1 MDGTYQL
8 TERGMGL
15 IQASGGAVEIIAGGA
30 SCVGVVTC
38 AAGTIVASSDFD
50 NLYAGSNT
58 VVTGKYTKT
67 VGAELLETLGVPPE
81 YSEVVYS
88 GVNIAGT
95 TTLIFKSA
103 KTGEII
109 SVGVGKNG
117 QIKQESLGKVN
128 SAGEYLDDFKPSPTP
143 LQLVQQQA
151 GKESPTA
158 YIRLDHILNGEVKT
172 YKNGTKVASSGH
184 YLRDPNVRVESW
196 TGTPDANGVS
206 KGYIS
211 VRDPSTGQWIKKQGE
226 TTFFPEYWSKRQTAQ
241 EIESAFKNSTNIPN
255 TERWTGYSN
264 SGVKIEGY
272 YGKPDGSGATAW
284 PVFDSRNTN
293 AK

>member
-1 MDGTYQL
+1 
-8 TERGMGL
+8 MGL

-30 SCVGVVTC
+30 GCVGVVTC
-38 AAGTIVASSDFD
+38 AAGTIVASSGFD

-103 KTGEII
+103 KTGEVI

-128 SAGEYLDDFKPSPTP
+128 SAGEYLDDFKPSSTP

-172 YKNGTKVASSGH
+172 YKNGTKVGSGGH
-184 YLRDPNVRVESW
+184 YLRDSNVKVDSW
-196 TGTPDANGVS
+196 SGSPDINGVS
-206 KGYIS
+206 TGYIS
-211 VRDPSTGQWIKKQGE
+211 VRDQTTGQWVKKQAE
-226 TTFFPEYWSKRQTAQ
+226 TTFFPEYWSKRQTTQ
-241 EIESAFKNSTNIPN
+241 EIESAFKNSTPKIGEPEKWSG
-255 TERWTGYSN
+255 TSS

-272 YGKPDGSGATAW
+272 YGKPDGTGATAW
-284 PVFDSRNTN
+284 PVYQGS
-293 AK
+293 KK